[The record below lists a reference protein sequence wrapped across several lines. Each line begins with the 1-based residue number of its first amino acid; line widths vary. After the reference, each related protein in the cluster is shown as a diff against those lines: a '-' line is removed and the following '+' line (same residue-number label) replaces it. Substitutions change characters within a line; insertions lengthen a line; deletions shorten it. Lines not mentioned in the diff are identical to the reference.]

1 MKSAVKLVERP
12 EDGELLA
19 MKVIRSR
26 GKTRQQQRAALRV
39 LKKEA
44 EVSLLLG
51 AHVNIVAV
59 RGFDWDD
66 PATWTAMLDRSPC
79 GSGTCAV
86 MACLHARG
94 ELALGERFVHEGI
107 VGATFEGTLRGET
120 TVGGLRAVLPS
131 VTGRA
136 WITQHCTVV
145 VDPTDPFPTGFTVGD
160 IWAS

>member
-1 MKSAVKLVERP
+1 ME
-12 EDGELLA
+12 
-19 MKVIRSR
+19 
-26 GKTRQQQRAALRV
+26 RAARPLHLVAGGAQFPYAV
-39 LKKEA
+39 LP
-44 EVSLLLG
+44 SL
-51 AHVNIVAV
+51 
-59 RGFDWDD
+59 D

-145 VDPTDPFPTGFTVGD
+145 VDATDPFPTGFTVGD